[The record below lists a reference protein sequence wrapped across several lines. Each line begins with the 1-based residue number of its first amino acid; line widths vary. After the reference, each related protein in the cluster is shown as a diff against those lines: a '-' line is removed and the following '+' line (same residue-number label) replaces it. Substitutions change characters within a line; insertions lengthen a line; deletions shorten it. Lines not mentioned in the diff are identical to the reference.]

1 MIKFS
6 VFTPLDFVVRT
17 SEEYWQKVI
26 LKHPDIL
33 GLENEVK
40 ATLSQPDQ
48 IRRSSR
54 DPNILLFYLILKE
67 KRWVA
72 VVTRKLNGDGF
83 LITAYQTDAIKE
95 GEVLWQK

>member
-1 MIKFS
+1 MIRFS

-54 DPNILLFYLILKE
+54 DPNILLSNTQRKTMGCGSYSKTKRRWILNYSLSN
-67 KRWVA
+67 RC
-72 VVTRKLNGDGF
+72 N
-83 LITAYQTDAIKE
+83 
-95 GEVLWQK
+95 